1 MLEWQ
6 AAIDAGGEISK
17 AQAIAMGS
25 TNVEKL
31 LGGRVEAEPEDAVQA
46 LRREG
51 LRDRVDGGEVL
62 VRRVDAPDRDVVREN
77 GPGDACAVSVLDA
90 EVAWLWRCR

>member
-31 LGGRVEAEPEDAVQA
+31 LGGRVEAEPEDARDMVVTA
-46 LRREG
+46 GGDILDFESKVIAVVSSRRKV
-51 LRDRVDGGEVL
+51 VDL
-62 VRRVDAPDRDVVREN
+62 
-77 GPGDACAVSVLDA
+77 L
-90 EVAWLWRCR
+90 